1 MNMNYNDWTDAGE
14 TFMQIGGVWYKI
26 PVNDVNYT
34 AERQI
39 YQRRNTPFRRT
50 TSVRNVSYS
59 HKLRLTLPVK
69 DSPYSKALI
78 DSLERG
84 YKTFS
89 YSDDISILSGGVM
102 LSKGKISSLSMKFTN
117 RSLLSYDVELTPL
130 IVGEAGGLES
140 YVPDS
145 GDYIS
150 ADMLKFDGAPCTD
163 ISVNLTRSVETTMLE
178 RDCQFSR
185 LLTGYW
191 AGTISATTYNVIT
204 NTQAME
210 LSYGVVNPINLQLS
224 IEGTQQTVEAT
235 SGQLKFTFDGAIKG
249 LKCS

>member
-1 MNMNYNDWTDAGE
+1 MSMNYNDWTDAGE
-14 TFMQIGGVWYKI
+14 TFMQIGGIWYKI

-78 DSLERG
+78 KSLELG
-84 YKTFS
+84 YSAFS
-89 YSDDISILSGGVM
+89 SSDNISVLSGGIM
-102 LSKGKISSLSMKFTN
+102 LSKGKISSLAMKFTN
-117 RSLLSYDVELTPL
+117 RSLLSYDIELTPL
-130 IVGEAGGLES
+130 VVAESGGLES
-140 YVPDS
+140 YIPDS

-150 ADMLKFDGAPCTD
+150 ADMLTFDGAPCTD
-163 ISVNLTRSVETTMLE
+163 INVNLTRSVDTTMLN
-178 RDCQFSR
+178 RDSQFSR
-185 LLTGYW
+185 LLAGYW
-191 AGTISATTYNVIT
+191 AGTISATTYSAIS

-210 LSYGVVNPINLQLS
+210 LSYGVANPIILQLS
-224 IEGTQQTVEAT
+224 VEGTQQTVEAT
-235 SGQLKFTFDGAIKG
+235 SGQLKFSFDGAIKG
-249 LKCS
+249 LKCN